1 MTLRSALLHTALA
14 KCKNAAACPPADA
27 LHDQAGAENSE
38 EMQNLAPAS
47 TNKTGQTKM
56 LLQRF

>member
-1 MTLRSALLHTALA
+1 MTLRSALLHTARA

-27 LHDQAGAENSE
+27 LNNQAGAEHSE
-38 EMQNLAPAS
+38 DRHGLAPS

>member
-27 LHDQAGAENSE
+27 LEKSGRVEHSE
-38 EMQNLAPAS
+38 DRYGSAPD
-47 TNKTGQTKM
+47 TNKLRQTKM
-56 LLQRF
+56 LLPWF

>member
-1 MTLRSALLHTALA
+1 MTLRSALLHTARA

-27 LHDQAGAENSE
+27 LHNQAGAENSE
-38 EMQNLAPAS
+38 EMQNVAPN
-47 TNKTGQTKM
+47 TNRTGQTKM